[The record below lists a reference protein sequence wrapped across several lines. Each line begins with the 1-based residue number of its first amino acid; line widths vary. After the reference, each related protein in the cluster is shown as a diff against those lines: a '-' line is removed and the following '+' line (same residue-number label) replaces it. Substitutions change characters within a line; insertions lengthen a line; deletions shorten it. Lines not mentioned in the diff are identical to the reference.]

1 MKKSQK
7 KKQALHVRDYLVIS
21 ENNMHNRNE
30 PKWMTN
36 TRLYPDISALIYN
49 AVALNI
55 EEFRSPVGN
64 GAPLGCPVLYGHGF
78 PGSSNLK

>member
-1 MKKSQK
+1 MNNTHELKCMK
-7 KKQALHVRDYLVIS
+7 
-21 ENNMHNRNE
+21 
-30 PKWMTN
+30 N

-49 AVALNI
+49 AVTLNI

-78 PGSSNLK
+78 PGSSHLN